1 MSVSVSANV
10 FPYMQMHTNTL
21 SLPVCSL
28 TRAHTHKQ
36 VQKDKAEQLAQ
47 KEKAEAAG
55 LSRRAQSGKSETMAG
70 YAFVCV

>member
-1 MSVSVSANV
+1 
-10 FPYMQMHTNTL
+10 
-21 SLPVCSL
+21 
-28 TRAHTHKQ
+28 